1 MDCREQTAVF
11 YSQGPGV
18 WVIDEDR
25 TSRISLTFPRNCLSG
40 CQKCFRSSPQAYR
53 KDAFGKLV
61 SKKLIY
67 MQELT
72 EALKGARRHPQFHHR
87 RMDVS
92 QPQGICC
99 RVRPL

>member
-1 MDCREQTAVF
+1 MGCRKQTVVF
-11 YSQGPGV
+11 YSQGSGV
-18 WVIDEDR
+18 CVIDEDR

-40 CQKCFRSSPQAYR
+40 CQKCFRASPQAYR

-61 SKKLIY
+61 SKILIY

-72 EALKGARRHPQFHHR
+72 EALKGARWHPQFYHR
-87 RMDVS
+87 CVDIS

-99 RVRPL
+99 CVRPL